1 MKSLVALTAAFISEA
16 ASLYELDPS
25 KDLETVFR
33 RLGEEGEPFLTI
45 TLDAYRTAFE
55 AALEA
60 GTWDGILIP
69 GFRKDGQLPA
79 FLRGFVSLVFQR
91 NGRIR
96 PEVDF
101 RAVICI
107 RQILGLSAKMKL
119 PCKPSYV
126 AKAFATYQSV
136 DASATSRATA
146 DLKAVFADLF
156 DPVLRDVLADID
168 SFNVVV
174 KHGDGASQEKVP
186 PNSRWNFTH
195 WDERCEPFFPS
206 RLYAYVNDSHAA
218 AAPVELCSADSA
230 PSRVTTVPKTAK
242 GPRVIAVEPSW
253 RMFIQQGLFR
263 SLTDSIERRGL
274 PPRFSDSSRNRDLA
288 REGSISGTWA
298 TIDLS
303 NASDSVSLTLVND
316 LLSGRPEFRD
326 ALFACRSPQALLP
339 DGTTLTLKKFAG
351 MGSATCFPIE
361 SMVFTAIAVMA
372 MAPRKKSGRVILP
385 IDRKVVGRVTVYG
398 DDIIVPS
405 TAYTAVTD
413 ALALFGFSV
422 NLKKSFVKGRFRESC
437 GGDFFDGHD
446 VHYVKLRH
454 PLRFTVADAVETV
467 STVSFRNQLA
477 STGLW
482 PVVVRELDRL
492 LLDGLRLFPYGS
504 ETSPGLVRICSP
516 HGAHVGPH
524 IGRFSK
530 RLFRPEQ
537 KAFLEVPEFRR
548 DVLDGWGG
556 LHKSLR
562 LAERRNGP
570 QYHPTSYEV
579 AGRAVRVR
587 LIARWLPAG

>member
-1 MKSLVALTAAFISEA
+1 MKSLVALTTAFIKEA
-16 ASLYELDPS
+16 ASQYELDPS
-25 KDLETVFR
+25 KDIETVLR

-60 GTWDGILIP
+60 GTWDNIHIP
-69 GFRKDGQLPA
+69 GFRKDGRLPA

-107 RQILGLSAKMKL
+107 RQILGFAAKMKL
-119 PCKPSYV
+119 PCKPEYV
-126 AKAFATYQSV
+126 ARALDVFKDV
-136 DASATSRATA
+136 DAKATVRATA

-168 SFNVVV
+168 SFSVVV

-195 WDERCEPFFPS
+195 WDARCEPYFPS

-218 AAPVELCSADSA
+218 AAPVEFCTAESA
-230 PSRVTTVPKTAK
+230 PVRVTTVPKTAK
-242 GPRVIAVEPSW
+242 GPRIIAVEPSW
-253 RMFIQQGLFR
+253 RMYIQQGLLR
-263 SLTDSIERRGL
+263 ALVHSIERRGL
-274 PPRFSDSSRNRDLA
+274 PPRFSDSSHNRDLA
-288 REGSISGTWA
+288 REGSVTGQWA

-303 NASDSVSLTLVND
+303 NASDSVSSALVRD
-316 LLSGRPEFRD
+316 LLSGRPDFRD
-326 ALFACRSPQALLP
+326 ALFACRSPQAMLP
-339 DGTTLTLKKFAG
+339 DGTTLALNKFAS

-361 SMVFTAIAVMA
+361 AMVFAAVAVLA
-372 MAPRKKSGRVILP
+372 MAPRNEGGQVILP
-385 IDRKVVGRVTVYG
+385 VDRKVVGRVTVYG

-446 VHYVKLRH
+446 VHYVKLRQ
-454 PLRFTVADAVETV
+454 PMRFTVADAVETV

-477 STGLW
+477 ATGLW
-482 PVVVRELDRL
+482 PAVVRELDRRL
-492 LLDGLRLFPYGS
+492 MDGLRLFPYGT
-504 ETSPGLVRICSP
+504 ERSPGLVRVGTPEGAAASP
-516 HGAHVGPH
+516 HV
-524 IGRFSK
+524 GRFSR
-530 RLFRPEQ
+530 RLFQPEQ
-537 KAFLEVPEFRR
+537 KAFVGVPEFQR

-587 LIARWLPAG
+587 LIARWLSVG